1 MIWLYAICDRPALPP
16 PRRRGLAQAPLDGLS
31 EGGVQAIFTRHG
43 SAPCEPAPDALWAHE
58 RVVERLMLD
67 RAVVPMRFGSKV
79 DDELSLRTL
88 LAENQERFLQTL
100 ARVTGRVE
108 LGVRVLQPVLVDAGN
123 VKPSSVATATVVAS
137 GREYLLGKLQ
147 TANRIDHAAA
157 ELHAPLEAMS
167 VETCRQPL
175 RGDDEVL
182 RSAYLVDQRIVG
194 RFRGTVE
201 RLQLTHPDVA
211 ILCTGPWPAYSFVN

>member
-1 MIWLYAICDRPALPP
+1 MIWLYAICDRPDLPP
-16 PRRRGLAQAPLDGLS
+16 PPSRGLAQAPLDGLS

-43 SAPCEPAPDALWAHE
+43 NDPCEPAPDALWAHE

-67 RAVVPMRFGSKV
+67 RAAVPMRFGSKV

-108 LGVRVLQPVLVDAGN
+108 LGVRVLGRMLADPGDGTPQ
-123 VKPSSVATATVVAS
+123 SVATATVVGS
-137 GREYLLGKLQ
+137 GRDYLLGKLQ
-147 TANRIDHAAA
+147 NANRIDHAAA
-157 ELHAPLEAMS
+157 ELHTPLAAMS
-167 VETCRQPL
+167 VETCRQPV

-194 RFRGTVE
+194 RFRGAVE